1 MPNAPIL
8 QMRNQIQRRDLT
20 CLAWGGIRAT
30 AVSLITSFWY
40 YTDTDIIVTEH
51 HTLHFNFHIE
61 SLKQPCKAREYSSP
75 NLQVRKPKLRG

>member
-40 YTDTDIIVTEH
+40 YTDTDIIVTVR
-51 HTLHFNFHIE
+51 HTPHFNFHTE
-61 SLKQPCKAREYSSP
+61 SLKQPYKAGRIRLPIY
-75 NLQVRKPKLRG
+75 R